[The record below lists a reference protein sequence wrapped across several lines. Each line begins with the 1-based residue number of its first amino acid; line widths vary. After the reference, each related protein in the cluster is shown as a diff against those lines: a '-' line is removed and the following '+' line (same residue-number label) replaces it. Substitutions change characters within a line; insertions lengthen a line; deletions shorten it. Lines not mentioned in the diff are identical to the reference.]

1 MDGDPPAPRGGL
13 SVRLRRLWARL
24 VAGYRAVPSPLTPIP
39 VDRRHPSGLP
49 SGPTRYEGWA
59 TLAGFLIGLG
69 FGLFFLYYMLQAPVP
84 PGGDPGEWTAGAA
97 HAVGLPYASWYANS
111 ASPPLLGPFLGWE
124 ILLAHG
130 PLGGALLFVVS
141 NSILL
146 GGTTYYA
153 ARALVQRPITAL
165 AATTFILA
173 DPAIISL
180 YFSGAY
186 QFLFSWVFLN
196 LTIAFAL
203 RYVRSHRRYHLV
215 AMALSGSAALLTHP
229 AMFAE
234 VPAFLVFLGLVLLMM
249 GQLPKELITTWTGR
263 LSVALVAGVGLF
275 WYEVVPHLGLHQ
287 NNIAGT
293 GAYFSQISTTLG
305 SIWIKIYGPFDPT
318 YRFDSP
324 TSFELLVLVS
334 VLVPLAFVAARFLRP
349 QWLTLPAA
357 ALGVWTISITAT
369 AAVLWWREIITP
381 YVRFGEIL
389 VFPVFLTG
397 AVAIE
402 AVLEYVAAIPAA
414 PDRPGTAPRPRSL
427 VWRHLR
433 TSSRA
438 RTVVPLAVVAVALLG
453 LGYFFDVQTNPV
465 TAHYEVGG
473 TKVAHNDS
481 MLAAMGALGGSN
493 IPGTVLTISHVTSW
507 GRSLTQRDVIAPFQ
521 PGYALN
527 EPHIVIEEEV
537 SFALSARWAVT
548 NSYAAAT
555 VSGNDSAFLSGTPT
569 IQLSYFGFFVPV
581 MQVVPQSLTV
591 TLADGSVVT
600 FYQSNRSLAPT
611 VIPPAP
617 GGSTLTLVFES
628 RGVRLVENVTA
639 IPGTRSL
646 ALNFTAEAVTSA
658 AIESVSARLQ
668 SPPKSGGAEVNV
680 TGPGTFSWFSPRVK
694 GGLGLTEGRVT
705 PAGALSYLGHV
716 ANNSTRPA
724 MAVLAANSTVAGGS
738 AALGFALGL
747 TMPLSENFVT
757 VLPPYLNAPATWQQL
772 SASFFLSEGTG
783 ARGPFAALIPNIL
796 AYLEGEYGASL
807 YWTNNDWTILLL
819 PTAA

>member
-1 MDGDPPAPRGGL
+1 MA
-13 SVRLRRLWARL
+13 W
-24 VAGYRAVPSPLTPIP
+24 YRTVPSPLSPIP
-39 VDRRHPSGLP
+39 VDRRHRSGLP
-49 SGPTRYEGWA
+49 SGPTRYERWW
-59 TLAGFLIGLG
+59 TLAGFAVGLA

-124 ILLAHG
+124 MLLAHG

-141 NSILL
+141 NSMLL

-153 ARALVQRPITAL
+153 ARALVQRPFTAL

-186 QFLFSWVFLN
+186 QFLFAWVFLN
-196 LTIAFAL
+196 LTIAFAV
-203 RYVRSHRRYHLV
+203 RYIRSHRRYHLI
-215 AMALSGSAALLTHP
+215 AMAISGSAALLTHP

-234 VPAFLVFLGLVLLMM
+234 VPAFLVFLGAVLLMA

-263 LSVALVAGVGLF
+263 LSVGLVAGVALF

-318 YRFDSP
+318 YRLDSS

-334 VLVPLAFVAARFLRP
+334 VLVPLAFVAARFFRP
-349 QWLTLPAA
+349 QWLTLPAVT
-357 ALGVWTISITAT
+357 LGVWTISITAT

-389 VFPVFLTG
+389 VFPVFITG
-397 AVAIE
+397 AVAME
-402 AVLEYVAAIPAA
+402 AVLEYVASVRPA
-414 PDRPGTAPRPRSL
+414 PDRPGVAPKPRTL
-427 VWRHLR
+427 VWRHLKG
-433 TSSRA
+433 SARA
-438 RTVVPLAVVAVALLG
+438 RTVVPLAVVAVVVLG
-453 LGYFFDVQTNPV
+453 LGYFMDIQTNPL
-465 TAHYEVGG
+465 TAHYESGG
-473 TKVAHNDS
+473 TKVAHNQS
-481 MLAAMGALGGSN
+481 MLDAMDVIGRSN
-493 IPGTVLTISHVTSW
+493 ITGSVLTVSHVTSW
-507 GRSLTQRDVIAPFQ
+507 GRALTQRNVIAPFQ

-527 EPHIVIEEEV
+527 EPHIVVEEEV
-537 SFALSARWAVT
+537 AFALSARWAVT
-548 NSYAAAT
+548 NNYAAAT

-569 IQLSYFGFFVPV
+569 IQLSYFGSFVPV
-581 MQVVPQSLTV
+581 MQVVPQSLAV
-591 TLADGSVVT
+591 SLADGSVVT
-600 FYQSNRSLAPT
+600 FYQGNRSLAPT

-628 RGVRLVENVTA
+628 RGVRLLENVTA
-639 IPGTRSL
+639 VPGTRSL

-658 AIESVSARLQ
+658 AIESLSARIQ

-694 GGLGLTEGRVT
+694 GGLGVTDARVT
-705 PAGALSYLGHV
+705 PASALTYLGHV

-724 MAVLAANSTVAGGS
+724 IATFSVNSSVTGGS
-738 AALGFALGL
+738 SALGFALGL
-747 TMPLSENFVT
+747 TMPLTENFIT
-757 VLPPYLNAPATWQQL
+757 ALPSYLYAPAIWQQL
-772 SASFFLSEGTG
+772 SASFFLSEGSG
-783 ARGPFAALIPNIL
+783 ARGPFAALIPNLL
-796 AYLEGEYGASL
+796 AYLEGEYGATF